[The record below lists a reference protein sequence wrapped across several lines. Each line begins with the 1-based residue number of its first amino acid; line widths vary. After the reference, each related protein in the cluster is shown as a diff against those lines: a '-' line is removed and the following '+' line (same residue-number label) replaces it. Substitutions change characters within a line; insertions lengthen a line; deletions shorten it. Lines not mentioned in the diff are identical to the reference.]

1 MLKDIVVKKIRL
13 KMLKENI
20 NQSKLAR
27 KLHCS
32 NCALSKA
39 LNKKETLLKLENRLI
54 QWLDGKEINFDD
66 IGKNK
71 NRKEM
76 INNDK

>member
-66 IGKNK
+66 IGKK
-71 NRKEM
+71 NYKKG
-76 INNDK
+76 D

>member
-66 IGKNK
+66 IGKK
-71 NRKEM
+71 NYNQKERVEE
-76 INNDK
+76 